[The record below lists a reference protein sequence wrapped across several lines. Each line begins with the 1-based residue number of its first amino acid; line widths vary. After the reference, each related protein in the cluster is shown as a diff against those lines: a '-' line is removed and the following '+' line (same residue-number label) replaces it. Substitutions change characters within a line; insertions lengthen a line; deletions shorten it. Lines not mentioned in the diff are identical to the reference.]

1 MITKKYWSKLSFLQK
16 NVLLTILVILM
27 LIGSMSVLNFNIFQ
41 NSMLSIY
48 EKHSVD
54 TGDMVVHKLDT
65 GLIEDLAKDPTTQR
79 VKKETLVQQLGD
91 VSKELKTIGH
101 LYVTDVKT
109 NNKGELQVVGITTEL
124 SKATKVQVGDYAK
137 QPSYWMEAYDKVM
150 SSKKPQVSAVY
161 KDDIGTW
168 VTILEP
174 IMGDDQKIV
183 AIVAIDVD
191 ASIITSTKQKFI
203 IQSLIFIS
211 IFLII
216 ATLVQFFIVRS
227 SLAPLKELRE
237 GLRKVGDGDLSIK
250 LRERSDDIGVI
261 NTYFN
266 NTIEKFRKIIEK
278 VKETSEQVS
287 SSSQELSAS
296 TEENSR
302 AVQEIA
308 GSIEGLNEGA
318 HSQQTSVQQCLE
330 IVNEMG
336 NKMQAITG
344 AAGHVAEAAE
354 GMEEHSVKGNK
365 AIEQIIQQMS
375 LIQKAVQD
383 LSSII
388 YSLENRSK
396 QISDIVTVIT
406 GISNQTNLLA
416 LNASIEAARA
426 GEAGKG
432 FAVVAEEVR
441 KLAEQTETSAK
452 DISKLISET
461 QTETEQAV
469 VSMQKGSQEVE
480 SGISLV
486 QSSGVFFAE
495 ILQSAQ
501 SVTKQ
506 VKEVSGTS
514 SHVSQN
520 SKDIVHLVNDLSNIA
535 KTYVESTNYV
545 EESMKEQEM
554 SVQEVAELASCL
566 NVLAYEL
573 RELIAEFKS

>member
-54 TGDMVVHKLDT
+54 TGDMVVHKLDM

-101 LYVTDVKT
+101 LYVTGVKT
-109 NNKGELQVVGITTEL
+109 NNKGELQVVGMTTEL

-174 IMGDDQKIV
+174 IIGDDQKIV

-216 ATLVQFFIVRS
+216 ATLIQFFIVRS

-237 GLRKVGDGDLSIK
+237 GLRKVGDDDLSIK
-250 LRERSDDIGVI
+250 LRERPDDIGVI

-318 HSQQTSVQQCLE
+318 HSQQTSVQKCLE

-354 GMEEHSVKGNK
+354 GM
-365 AIEQIIQQMS
+365 
-375 LIQKAVQD
+375 
-383 LSSII
+383 
-388 YSLENRSK
+388 
-396 QISDIVTVIT
+396 
-406 GISNQTNLLA
+406 
-416 LNASIEAARA
+416 
-426 GEAGKG
+426 
-432 FAVVAEEVR
+432 
-441 KLAEQTETSAK
+441 
-452 DISKLISET
+452 
-461 QTETEQAV
+461 
-469 VSMQKGSQEVE
+469 
-480 SGISLV
+480 
-486 QSSGVFFAE
+486 
-495 ILQSAQ
+495 
-501 SVTKQ
+501 
-506 VKEVSGTS
+506 
-514 SHVSQN
+514 
-520 SKDIVHLVNDLSNIA
+520 
-535 KTYVESTNYV
+535 
-545 EESMKEQEM
+545 
-554 SVQEVAELASCL
+554 
-566 NVLAYEL
+566 
-573 RELIAEFKS
+573 